1 MDKTIIR
8 DIKSRFFALR
18 NGVVADRLRSCGSP
32 YKIIFGLLIPQV
44 ENIAASLTPST
55 EIADALWDNRSTRES
70 RLLATMVHPLEAM
83 TTEKALRWGQEA
95 DTIELADV
103 LCFRLLRNLDNAEDL
118 AYSLLESRKYMS
130 LRLLM
135 NLLILRRLS
144 DVERARLVAANHLN
158 DEDVAVKRV
167 CNQLIDEIDWISQ
180 SN

>member
-1 MDKTIIR
+1 M
-8 DIKSRFFALR
+8 
-18 NGVVADRLRSCGSP
+18 
-32 YKIIFGLLIPQV
+32 
-44 ENIAASLTPST
+44 
-55 EIADALWDNRSTRES
+55 
-70 RLLATMVHPLEAM
+70 
-83 TTEKALRWGQEA
+83 
-95 DTIELADV
+95 ADV
-103 LCFRLLRNLDNAEDL
+103 LCFRLLRNLDHAEDL
-118 AYSLLESRKYMS
+118 AYSLLESRKYVS